1 MWLTINLK
9 ECLCEN
15 NLQNIEAKVKE
26 WSREVDELKT
36 KQEKFRND
44 EGHTKT
50 GLSNVLFLFPY
61 FWNRHRLGRQAKKMV
76 ERVKNLI
83 DESTKFNEVS
93 YTNNL
98 TSNDFTL
105 SNPGYMGFASRHS
118 TVEEIIAKLE
128 DSSERM
134 IGLYGGGVMGKTT
147 LIKAIAKKAMDNKLF
162 NVVAI

>member
-36 KQEKFRND
+36 ELQKFRND

-61 FWNRHRLGRQAKKMV
+61 FWNRHRLGRQAKKMA

-83 DESTKFNEVS
+83 DESAKFNEVS
-93 YTNNL
+93 YTDNFFFISKHN
-98 TSNDFTL
+98 
-105 SNPGYMGFASRHS
+105 
-118 TVEEIIAKLE
+118 II
-128 DSSERM
+128 
-134 IGLYGGGVMGKTT
+134 Y
-147 LIKAIAKKAMDNKLF
+147 
-162 NVVAI
+162 